1 MSLPPTMS
9 GANSGKPSSGNYPPP
24 APGGPPAD
32 SQGKPAPNQIPAY
45 NPAAPAFAA
54 PPSRA
59 DSDIYNATDDEAPP
73 PMPTRPGHGHPAAGT
88 TGTTT
93 GPAAAAPAA
102 TKSKFSLSS
111 FSQKLTGG
119 INQLANKMG
128 SEGFLPDSLDVECEK
143 AARTLKAFCKEGLDP
158 ETAAEAPPHTLDV
171 PPNGRPTSSGRTS
184 PDPKADKKRK
194 SSTLVHIPT
203 KAFSRAVGLAIFTN
217 ARAAY
222 FVTGSIGSGVL
233 ISRLPNGGWSAPAGI
248 HVRIGGVGAA
258 AGADIFDCVVIF
270 NSRETLDSFTRTG
283 SITLG
288 GGGVSLAAGKW
299 GAGGNLDF
307 AASDATA
314 KGKGK
319 GKEGEAVDGSHPVA
333 GDKPAAVADSKLG
346 QPPASAAGDGKQRS
360 RSPFPGSAVVS
371 YVRSR
376 GLYGG
381 IQVDGT
387 VLSER
392 KNENARF
399 YNQEGITVA
408 QILSK
413 DAAEPAAAAATH
425 PWQKHAHI
433 LLEAVRSAEGYR
445 AGSDPN
451 TPLDPPTTL
460 MSNVRLGGD
469 NSAAAPPPAAPVGD
483 SKVGAPQSTWTAP
496 TSAPQGASIMPG
508 GGAFP
513 PPPPGPPPNVA
524 PAMANWKAEEA
535 AKETAAAAQQA
546 GGSSFPPPPPG
557 PPPNVG
563 PAMVQWKQD
572 EAAREAAGNS
582 QANAP
587 PPPSYSQFDTTHSAP
602 PPPQAGGSGQAS
614 DLPPAYVDDGGPK
627 PGVGD
632 SKTGRH

>member
-1 MSLPPTMS
+1 MS
-9 GANSGKPSSGNYPPP
+9 GANNGKPSSDNHPPP
-24 APGGPPAD
+24 PPGGPP
-32 SQGKPAPNQIPAY
+32 SNNQGKPAPSQIPAY
-45 NPAAPAFAA
+45 NPAAPTFAA

-59 DSDIYNATDDEAPP
+59 DSDIYNAPDDETPP
-73 PMPTRPGHGHPAAGT
+73 PMPTRPGHGHPMAGS
-88 TGTTT
+88 TGTA
-93 GPAAAAPAA
+93 PAQAPAA
-102 TKSKFSLSS
+102 HAGGKSKFSLSS
-111 FSQKLTGG
+111 FGQKLTGG

-143 AARTLKAFCKEGLDP
+143 AARTLRAFCKEGLDP
-158 ETAAEAPPHTLDV
+158 ETAAEAPPQTLDV
-171 PPNGRPTSSGRTS
+171 PPDGRPTSSGKAS
-184 PDPKADKKRK
+184 PDPKADKRRK
-194 SSTLVHIPT
+194 SKTLVHIPS

-270 NSRETLDSFTRTG
+270 SNRETLDIFTRTG

-288 GGGVSLAAGKW
+288 GGGVSLAAGPW
-299 GAGGNLDF
+299 GAGGNFDF
-307 AASDATA
+307 AASDSAN

-319 GKEGEAVDGSHPVA
+319 GKEGEAGAADASHPVT
-333 GDKPAAVADSKLG
+333 GDKPAAAAGSKLG
-346 QPPASAAGDGKQRS
+346 QPLPSTTADGKQRS
-360 RSPFPGSAVVS
+360 RSPLPGSAVIS

-381 IQVDGT
+381 VQVDGT

-413 DAAEPAAAAATH
+413 DVAETASAAATH
-425 PWQKHAHI
+425 PWQKHAQI
-433 LLEAVRSAEGYR
+433 LLDTVRSAEGYR
-445 AGSDPN
+445 TGSGPS

-460 MSNVRLGGD
+460 MNNVRLDGD
-469 NSAAAPPPAAPVGD
+469 NSAAAPSPAAPVGD
-483 SKVGAPQSTWTAP
+483 SKVGAPQSISTT
-496 TSAPQGASIMPG
+496 APQGASSNMPG
-508 GGAFP
+508 GGSFP
-513 PPPPGPPPNVA
+513 PPPPGPPPNAA
-524 PAMANWKAEEA
+524 PAVAHGKAEEA
-535 AKETAAAAQQA
+535 AGGAAAAQQA
-546 GGSSFPPPPPG
+546 GSSSFPPPPPG

-563 PAMVQWKQD
+563 PAMVQWKQE
-572 EAAREAAGNS
+572 EAAREAAANS
-582 QANAP
+582 QENAP
-587 PPPSYSQFDTTHSAP
+587 PPPSYTELDSGHPAP
-602 PPPQAGGSGQAS
+602 PPPQAGGSGQTS
-614 DLPPAYVDDGGPK
+614 DLPPPAYVDDGQPK